1 MDNTEPTGA
10 QDHECGRLTP
20 VPAAKA
26 KTVKRRRLAAEM
38 RLHREAANITAE
50 AVAEK
55 LECHPSRISRI
66 EAGSVNV
73 TSRDVRD
80 YLEFCGVKG
89 AELEALVELAKQAK
103 KKGWWQGYQDVLA
116 GSYVGLESEASTIRT
131 YEVQL
136 VPGLLQT
143 EAYVS
148 AMTRAI
154 KPIATDEEIQRRTE
168 VRLRRQ
174 ELLTQPL
181 PPKLWVILDEAIL
194 HRAVG
199 GPDVMRAQLIR
210 VAEVA
215 QLPNVDVQ
223 ILPFDAQAHS
233 GLDGAF
239 TVLDFADPRDAPLVY
254 IEAMGGS
261 ALYLEEA
268 AEIEAYSTS
277 FDHVRAAALA
287 PDESVE
293 RLKTAA
299 RRL

>member
-1 MDNTEPTGA
+1 M
-10 QDHECGRLTP
+10 P
-20 VPAAKA
+20 VAKA

-38 RLHREAANITAE
+38 RQHREAAGITAE

-80 YLEFCGVKG
+80 YLEFCGVEG
-89 AELEALVELAKQAK
+89 AELEALVDLAKQAK

-116 GSYVGLESEASTIRT
+116 GSYVGLESEASKIRT

-143 EAYVS
+143 EAYVR

-154 KPIATDEEIQRRTE
+154 KPIATDEEIERRIE

-174 ELLTQPL
+174 ELLTQSA
-181 PPKLWVILDEAIL
+181 PPKYWVILDESIL

-210 VAEVA
+210 LTEVA
-215 QLPNVDVQ
+215 QLPNVDIQV
-223 ILPFDAQAHS
+223 LAFDAQAHA
-233 GLDGAF
+233 GLDGPF
-239 TVLDFADPRDAPLVY
+239 TILDFADPKDAPLVY

-268 AEIEAYSTS
+268 DEIEAYSTV

-287 PDESVE
+287 PDESLE